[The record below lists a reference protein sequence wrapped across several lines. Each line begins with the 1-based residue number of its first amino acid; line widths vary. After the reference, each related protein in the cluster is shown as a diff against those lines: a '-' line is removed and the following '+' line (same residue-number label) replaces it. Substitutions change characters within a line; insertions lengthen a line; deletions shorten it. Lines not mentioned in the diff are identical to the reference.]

1 MWGIRWRLETPITGR
16 IVKGKALLF
25 PGNVFTGEEASRI
38 GLVNKVVPKDVLLK
52 KTIAGFTGNP
62 REGA

>member
-1 MWGIRWRLETPITGR
+1 MALRDSITGR

-25 PGNVFTGEEASRI
+25 PGNVFTGEGASRI

-52 KTIAGFTGNP
+52 KAVAGFTGNP